1 MEQTLDEIDASVAT
15 PHKRSIQVVRCSR
28 KTVAYTVLSQ
38 WASFD
43 VGTCLVQAPVPT
55 ALLVCNADV
64 SLSNFKPN
72 THRRR
77 DATVELSRVGVGVAY
92 YSLQV
97 INPIHPHSFSY
108 SRGHY
113 SNLYNLFHKGNR
125 KSQIFP

>member
-77 DATVELSRVGVGVAY
+77 DATVELSRVGSPRELVAKLLCSHRDATQLGSCVASAWALRIIAY
-92 YSLQV
+92 RS
-97 INPIHPHSFSY
+97 
-108 SRGHY
+108 
-113 SNLYNLFHKGNR
+113 
-125 KSQIFP
+125 